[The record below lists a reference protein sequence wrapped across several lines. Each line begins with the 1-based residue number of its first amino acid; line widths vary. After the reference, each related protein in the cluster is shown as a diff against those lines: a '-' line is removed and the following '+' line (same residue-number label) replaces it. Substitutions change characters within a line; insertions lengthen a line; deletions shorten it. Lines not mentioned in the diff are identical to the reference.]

1 MRRWADLSRIPRPTS
16 AAGVFTL
23 AALVVFVA
31 LWFSVLTGQKVLL
44 GGDIL
49 YQWPP
54 WSTEPGA
61 HAPSNIIVND
71 PMLQMLPW
79 QQLVA
84 HEFANGELPL
94 WNPSAQSGVPLLA
107 NDAAAVFSPFTWF
120 ALLFPPAVGLSLAM
134 LLKLVVAG
142 LGMALYLRT
151 LKAGGL
157 AAALAG
163 VAYAASSFIVVW
175 LAWPQ
180 SGVAALMPWAFA
192 FAEMY
197 LRGGQPWS
205 LSALALVI
213 GLQFL
218 AGNAETSL
226 HLGLAL
232 GLYVAVRLAMGRHNW
247 RLLAGFALAAAL
259 GTLLAGIQLVPFVDL
274 LRHAALL
281 STRATSG
288 MGFSHLGLA
297 ALSTWVFPNALGNPG
312 IDNHLGR
319 LPNFNEST
327 GFAGVAVLV
336 LSPLGVWWEWGRE
349 RSVAIALAGIGLVS
363 AGIVYGPLAP
373 VAGRLPGL
381 GNSNN
386 ERLLLVIC
394 FSVAA
399 LGGLGLDALLK
410 TPRRLSFGAPRATF
424 WIAGAGLVVM
434 AAAGLGLLFRG
445 QAVDGWLPSY
455 HGYIGFWLAVGLAAL
470 LTALAFAVGGLS
482 GGDRRVA
489 AGGLCALALIE
500 AALFAGPF
508 NPREPLD
515 AVPPQSPSISWLQA
529 HADGQPVAA
538 LGTTLIPETAALY
551 GLSDA
556 RGYEILSDPRERLF
570 WSRAD
575 PGYDDSTLIMML
587 NNPGADWLAAAGVG
601 YVMMPS
607 NRSLPGTT
615 TVYDAGGVAIAAV
628 ASPRSFAYAA
638 PSVVSANG
646 PDQAAAT
653 LAQAPLG
660 PIVVEGCCPVGGSA
674 EVSVTNRAPTRVD
687 LTVNAPSEV
696 TVVVQQSFAPGWEA
710 TIDGRAAAIMPAN
723 LLFQAVTVP
732 AGSHLLSLRYRPP
745 SVTLGEL
752 SSAIAA
758 LALFLLAILPW
769 LWSRRKR
776 PQ

>member
-1 MRRWADLSRIPRPTS
+1 MPRRITAGTAFTI
-16 AAGVFTL
+16 AAVG
-23 AALVVFVA
+23 VFVA
-31 LWFSVLTGQKVLL
+31 LWFSVLTGQRMLL
-44 GGDIL
+44 GGDVL
-49 YQWPP
+49 YQFLP
-54 WSTEPGA
+54 WSQEPGA
-61 HAPSNIIVND
+61 HAPANIIVND
-71 PMLQMLPW
+71 PILQMLPW

-84 HEFANGELPL
+84 REIASGELPL

-134 LLKLVVAG
+134 LLKLVAAA

-157 AAALAG
+157 ASALAG

-192 FAEMY
+192 FAEMF
-197 LRGGQPWS
+197 LRSGRPWS
-205 LSALALVI
+205 LSLLGVVV

-226 HLGLAL
+226 HLGFAL
-232 GLYVAVRLAMGRHNW
+232 GLYVAVRWAMTSHEW

-281 STRATSG
+281 SARSTSG
-288 MGFSHLGLA
+288 IGFAHLGLSA
-297 ALSTWVFPNALGNPG
+297 FTTWVFPNAVGNPG
-312 IDNHLGR
+312 IDDHLGR
-319 LPNFNEST
+319 FPNYNEST

-336 LSPLGVWWEWGRE
+336 LSPLGAWWAWSRE
-349 RSVAIALAGIGLVS
+349 RSVAIALAGIGLISV
-363 AGIVYGPLAP
+363 GIVYGPLTP
-373 VAGRLPGL
+373 LTGRLPGL

-399 LGGLGLDALLK
+399 LGGLGLDALLQ
-410 TPRRLSFGAPRATF
+410 TPRRLPFRAPRAAL
-424 WIAGAGLVVM
+424 WIGGAGLVVM
-434 AAAGLGLLFRG
+434 AAAGLALVLRG
-445 QAVDGWLPSY
+445 QAVDGWLPAY
-455 HGYIGFWLAVGLAAL
+455 HSYIGFWIAVGLASL
-470 LTALAFAVGGLS
+470 VTALTFVVGGLS

-500 AALFAGPF
+500 AAIFAGPF

-515 AVPPQSPSISWLQA
+515 TVPPRSPSLSWLQA
-529 HADGQPVAA
+529 HAAGRSVAA
-538 LGTTLIPETAALY
+538 LGTALIPETAALY

-556 RGYEILSDPRERLF
+556 RGYEILTDPREQLF

-575 PGYDDSTLIMML
+575 PGYSDVSLIMTFVR
-587 NNPGADWLAAAGVG
+587 PGAEWLAAAGVA

-607 NRSLPGTT
+607 NGSLPGTT
-615 TVYDAGGVAIAAV
+615 TVYNEGGVAIAEV
-628 ASPRSFAYAA
+628 PGPRSFAYAA
-638 PSVVSANG
+638 ASVARANG
-646 PDQAAAT
+646 PDEAAAM

-660 PIVVEGCCPVGGSA
+660 PVVIEGCCPVGGSA
-674 EVSVTNRAPTRVD
+674 DVNVTSRAPSRVD
-687 LTVNAPSEV
+687 LTVSAPSKV

-710 TIDGRAAAIMPAN
+710 TIDGRAATIMPAN

-732 AGSHLLSLRYRPP
+732 AGRHLLALRYRPP
-745 SVTLGEL
+745 SVTLGEIT
-752 SSAIAA
+752 SALAA
-758 LALFLLAILPW
+758 LALLLVAVAPR
-769 LWSRRKR
+769 LWRRR
-776 PQ
+776 IRAR